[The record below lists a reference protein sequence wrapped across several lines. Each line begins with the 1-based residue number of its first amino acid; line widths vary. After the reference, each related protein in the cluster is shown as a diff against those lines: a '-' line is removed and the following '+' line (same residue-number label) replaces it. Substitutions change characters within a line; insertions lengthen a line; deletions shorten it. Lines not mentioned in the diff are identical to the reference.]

1 MHLQHFCCTMDSRQ
15 LFFRPSPRP
24 LLKAPLTVRSTGRY
38 TLARQ
43 KEEHRSRPFS
53 QLFWVLHGRLEFHRA
68 GHRFHASDGMAFH
81 YAANEPH
88 QIHPHSSGVT
98 YLWLTF
104 DGPLAAQFLDQSG
117 IPPDAR
123 YLGPCPQS
131 LFEDL
136 ARSVTAPDLP
146 AELHC
151 AELGYRIFLRFTTLS
166 PKDTAKPETADD
178 DPAARMLHRQFHDPN
193 FSIEHLATS
202 LQCHRATLFRHFR
215 QRHRMSPVAYL
226 QRLRTREGLRLLRET
241 NAPVA
246 EIALRCGFRDPAY
259 FARVIRR
266 ATGEAPAKV
275 RQQSAPPDPKRVSQ
289 AVPP

>member
-1 MHLQHFCCTMDSRQ
+1 MNSHQ

-24 LLKAPLTVRSTGRY
+24 LLQAPFTVRSTGRY
-38 TLARQ
+38 SLPNQQR
-43 KEEHRSRPFS
+43 EENRPRPFC
-53 QLFWVLHGRLEFHRA
+53 QLFWVLQGKLAFHRTNQ
-68 GHRFHASDGMAFH
+68 RFLASDGMAFH

-88 QIHPHSSGVT
+88 QIQSLSATVT

-117 IPPDAR
+117 IPPAAR
-123 YLGPCPQS
+123 YLGPCPES

-166 PKDTAKPETADD
+166 PQHNANPDTAND
-178 DPAARMLHRQFHDPN
+178 DPTASLLHRQFHDPD

-226 QRLRTREGLRLLRET
+226 QRLRTREALRLLRET

-246 EIALRCGFRDPAY
+246 EVALRCGFRDPAY

-266 ATGEAPAKV
+266 ATGDSPARF
-275 RQQSAPPDPKRVSQ
+275 RQQTTPAGPKMLPRKV
-289 AVPP
+289 